1 MQPNRLM
8 KTTMKLLLLSLGM
21 AFAVPSAHAL
31 QVMDGVEGKTLFV
44 KVSLRDL
51 NRISIEGGKVR
62 LIKAADDS
70 KLTGSADAATG
81 QALIQPLVKDP
92 FGVFVFSQSGKT
104 YTLVLQPQ
112 DIPGETIV
120 IKEAAAPVAAASK
133 PGEIERAASF
143 QQAIKKMIQS
153 LAGESAVD
161 GLEVKKTWE
170 EIRLWK
176 GSRFALEKV
185 LTGNTLVGEQY
196 RLFNISDA
204 SMRVAEQE
212 FYKKGVL
219 AVSVRDLTVEPGRST
234 QVFVV
239 KRNEGVR

>member
-1 MQPNRLM
+1 MLPNHL
-8 KTTMKLLLLSLGM
+8 KKSLLLNLVAALAMS
-21 AFAVPSAHAL
+21 PAHAL
-31 QVMDGVEGKTLFV
+31 QVVEGVEGKTLFV

-51 NRISIEGGKVR
+51 NRISIEGGRVR
-62 LIKAADDS
+62 LVKSADDAM
-70 KLTGSADAATG
+70 LTGSADAATG

-120 IKEAAAPVAAASK
+120 IKESSATAPMSSQ
-133 PGEIERAASF
+133 PGEIEKAASY
-143 QQAIKKMIQS
+143 QQAIKKMIQA
-153 LAGESAVD
+153 LAGERLPE
-161 GLEVKKTWE
+161 GIEVKKTWE

-176 GSRFALEKV
+176 GSRFALEQV
-185 LTGNTLVGEQY
+185 LTGRTLVGEQY

-204 SMRVAEQE
+204 PIRVAEQE

-219 AVSVRDLTVEPGRST
+219 AVSVRDLTIEPGRST

>member
-1 MQPNRLM
+1 M
-8 KTTMKLLLLSLGM
+8 
-21 AFAVPSAHAL
+21 
-31 QVMDGVEGKTLFV
+31 
-44 KVSLRDL
+44 
-51 NRISIEGGKVR
+51 
-62 LIKAADDS
+62 
-70 KLTGSADAATG
+70 LTGSADATTG
-81 QALIQPLVKDP
+81 QALILPLVKDP

-120 IKEAAAPVAAASK
+120 IKETTSPASVAAK
-133 PGEIERAASF
+133 PGEIERAASY
-143 QQAIKKMIQS
+143 QQAIKKMIQA
-153 LAGESAVD
+153 LAGEGLPE
-161 GLEVKKTWE
+161 GLEEKKTWE

-176 GSRFALEKV
+176 GSRFALEHV
-185 LTGNTLVGEQY
+185 LTGHSLVGEQY
-196 RLFNISDA
+196 RLFNVSDA
-204 SMRVAEQE
+204 PVRVAEQE

>member
-1 MQPNRLM
+1 MLPDRL
-8 KTTMKLLLLSLGM
+8 KKSLLLSLSLFCL
-21 AFAVPSAHAL
+21 FAVPSSHAL
-31 QVMDGVEGKTLFV
+31 QVVEGVEGKTLFV

-51 NRISIEGGKVR
+51 NRISIEGGRVR
-62 LIKAADDS
+62 LVKSADDGM
-70 KLTGSADAATG
+70 LTGSADTTTG
-81 QALIQPLVKDP
+81 QALIQPLGKDP

-104 YTLVLQPQ
+104 YTLVLQPL

-120 IKEAAAPVAAASK
+120 IKETAVPASVAAK
-133 PGEIERAASF
+133 PGEIERASSY
-143 QQAIKKMIQS
+143 QQAIKKMIQA
-153 LAGESAVD
+153 LAGEGLPE

-176 GSRFALEKV
+176 GSRFALEHV
-185 LTGNTLVGEQY
+185 LTGHSLVGEQY

-204 SMRVAEQE
+204 PVRVAEQE

-219 AVSVRDLTVEPGRST
+219 AVSVRDLIVEPGRST

>member
-1 MQPNRLM
+1 MRHKRL
-8 KTTMKLLLLSLGM
+8 TNPLLLSL
-21 AFAVPSAHAL
+21 AILIVAPSAHAL
-31 QVMDGVEGKTLFV
+31 QVMEGVEGKTLFV
-44 KVSLRDL
+44 KASMRDL

-62 LIKAADDS
+62 LVKAADDS
-70 KLTGSADAATG
+70 MLTGSADAATG
-81 QALIQPLVKDP
+81 QALIRPLVKDP

-120 IKEAAAPVAAASK
+120 IKEATVPVSAASR
-133 PGEIERAASF
+133 PGDIEKAASY
-143 QQAIKKMIQS
+143 QQAISKMIHA
-153 LAGESAVD
+153 LAGETALD
-161 GLEVKKTWE
+161 GIEIKKTWD

-176 GSRFALEKV
+176 GARFALERV
-185 LTGNTLVGEQY
+185 LTGHTLVGEQY
-196 RLFNISDA
+196 RLFNLSDA
-204 SMRVAEQE
+204 PMRLAEQE

-239 KRNEGVR
+239 RRNEGIR

>member
-1 MQPNRLM
+1 MLPDRL
-8 KTTMKLLLLSLGM
+8 KKSLLLSLFCLFT
-21 AFAVPSAHAL
+21 ASSSHAL
-31 QVMDGVEGKTLFV
+31 QVVEGVEGKTLFV

-51 NRISIEGGKVR
+51 NRISIEGGRVR
-62 LIKAADDS
+62 LVKSADDGM
-70 KLTGSADAATG
+70 LTGSADTTTG
-81 QALIQPLVKDP
+81 QALIQPLGKDP

-120 IKEAAAPVAAASK
+120 IKETAVPASIAAK
-133 PGEIERAASF
+133 PGEIERSSSY
-143 QQAIKKMIQS
+143 QQAIKKMIQA
-153 LAGESAVD
+153 LAGEGMPE

-176 GSRFALEKV
+176 GSRFALEHV
-185 LTGNTLVGEQY
+185 LTGHSLVGEQY
-196 RLFNISDA
+196 RLFNVSDA
-204 SMRVAEQE
+204 PVRVAEQE

>member
-1 MQPNRLM
+1 MRPNHLM
-8 KTTMKLLLLSLGM
+8 KTLLLSLGV
-21 AFAVPSAHAL
+21 ALAAPVHAL
-31 QVMDGVEGKTLFV
+31 QVVEGVEGKTLFV

-51 NRISIEGGKVR
+51 NRISIEGGRVR
-62 LIKAADDS
+62 LVKSADDAM
-70 KLTGSADAATG
+70 LTGSADAATG

-120 IKEAAAPVAAASK
+120 IRESSATAAAASR
-133 PGEIERAASF
+133 PGEIEKAASY
-143 QQAIKKMIQS
+143 QQAIKKMIQA
-153 LAGESAVD
+153 LAGERLPE
-161 GLEVKKTWE
+161 GLQVKKTWE

-176 GSRFALEKV
+176 GSRFALEQV
-185 LTGNTLVGEQY
+185 MTGHALVGEQY

-204 SMRVAEQE
+204 SIRVAEQE

-219 AVSVRDLTVEPGRST
+219 AVSVRDLVVEPGRST

>member
-1 MQPNRLM
+1 MLPDRL
-8 KTTMKLLLLSLGM
+8 KKSLLLSLFCLV
-21 AFAVPSAHAL
+21 AAPSSHAL
-31 QVMDGVEGKTLFV
+31 QVVEGVEGKTLFV

-51 NRISIEGGKVR
+51 NRISIEGGRVR
-62 LIKAADDS
+62 LVKSADDGL
-70 KLTGSADAATG
+70 LTGSADTTTG
-81 QALIQPLVKDP
+81 QALIQPLAKDP

-120 IKEAAAPVAAASK
+120 IKEMAVPVSVAAM
-133 PGEIERAASF
+133 PGEIERASSY
-143 QQAIKKMIQS
+143 QQAIKKMIQA
-153 LAGESAVD
+153 LAGDGLPE

-176 GSRFALEKV
+176 GSRFALELV
-185 LTGNTLVGEQY
+185 LTGHSLVGEQY

-204 SMRVAEQE
+204 PVRVAEQE

>member
-1 MQPNRLM
+1 MLPDRL
-8 KTTMKLLLLSLGM
+8 KKSLLLSLFCL
-21 AFAVPSAHAL
+21 FAAPSSHAL
-31 QVMDGVEGKTLFV
+31 QVVEGVEGKTLFV

-51 NRISIEGGKVR
+51 NRISIEGGRVR
-62 LIKAADDS
+62 LVKSADDGL
-70 KLTGSADAATG
+70 LTGSADATTG
-81 QALIQPLVKDP
+81 QALIQPLAKDP

-120 IKEAAAPVAAASK
+120 IKETAVPASVAAK
-133 PGEIERAASF
+133 PGEIERASSY
-143 QQAIKKMIQS
+143 QQAIKKMIQA
-153 LAGESAVD
+153 LAGEGLPE
-161 GLEVKKTWE
+161 GLELKKTWE

-176 GSRFALEKV
+176 GSRFALEHV
-185 LTGNTLVGEQY
+185 LTGHSLVGEQY

-204 SMRVAEQE
+204 PVRVAEQE